1 MGILFEIASDERLRI
16 LRALER
22 RPMRHAEVGKAL
34 SMTGSETTRHLNR
47 LVAAGLVRKGSQGE
61 FALTEAARALRAV
74 LPFFDFLAA
83 QADYLNNHEVS
94 GLETPFLERL
104 GELARAEVVRGTYRV
119 LAVQES
125 ALKAATR
132 RIWVVTEQ
140 RFDQGVS
147 ILRERALRGTD
158 VRVVR
163 SRTLL
168 TEEKRSRRDVERNF
182 PVKTLAP
189 VPLFLAVV
197 DDQAGLCLPKADGTV
212 DLANMLLV
220 TDSLGCRWCEDLF
233 LRLWESAEPWRLPS
247 PSPA

>member
-1 MGILFEIASDERLRI
+1 MGILFEIASEERLRI
-16 LRALER
+16 LRALAG
-22 RPMRHAEVGKAL
+22 RPMRHAEVGRAL

-61 FALTEAARALRAV
+61 HALTEVARALQAV
-74 LPFFDFLAA
+74 LPLFDFLAA
-83 QADYLNNHEVS
+83 RADYLNDH
-94 GLETPFLERL
+94 GLSALEPPFVERL
-104 GELARAEVVRGTYRV
+104 GELSRAEVVRGTYRV

-140 RFDQGVS
+140 RFDQGVP
-147 ILRERALRGTD
+147 ILRERAVRGAD

-168 TEEKRSRRDVERNF
+168 TEERRSRQDVKRNF

-189 VPLFLAVV
+189 VRLFLAVV
-197 DDQAGLCLPKADGTV
+197 DDQAGLCLPSGDGTV
-212 DLANMLLV
+212 DMSAMLLV
-220 TDSLGCRWCEDLF
+220 SDPVGCRWCEDLF
-233 LRLWESAEPWRLPS
+233 LGLWEAAEPWRLPS
-247 PSPA
+247 ASSG